1 MRRLSNIENR
11 DKAKVLEKEIQQM
24 KDKLFSLK
32 GVLYPNNENAFL
44 KTWTFIRL
52 VNQCIGRFELMA
64 QMFWDMMS
72 DDKDSF
78 AIKNCPRCNE
88 LSYFKKLKTT
98 GKCAVCGKV
107 EKLTPQERRRND

>member
-1 MRRLSNIENR
+1 MRRLQNEFDR

-52 VNQCIGRFELMA
+52 VNRCIGSFEQMA
-64 QMFWDMMS
+64 QMFWDMAGN
-72 DDKDSF
+72 DRDSF

-98 GKCAVCGKV
+98 GKCAVCGKI
-107 EKLTPQERRRND
+107 EKLTSMERRRL